1 VVKYVDIFLVLILK
15 KCVLVIQMINVVI
28 ADDHP
33 LIREGIKKVVNGEMD
48 LKIIGEAGNGGELF
62 TILEEK
68 SPNIVVLDITMPG
81 KSGLELL
88 KEINNLYPNLPVLVL
103 SIHSA
108 ERFALRAL
116 KAGAYG
122 YLTKT
127 SISDELI
134 KAIRKITKEKRRYIT
149 QEVAEQ
155 LASQVDVSN
164 NGPLHEKLSDREFE
178 VLCMIASGKEVN
190 GIADE
195 LSLSPQTIHTYRK
208 RIKEKMNLSSNVEM
222 TRYAME
228 NNLIE

>member
-1 VVKYVDIFLVLILK
+1 MVN
-15 KCVLVIQMINVVI
+15 QMINVVI

-33 LIREGIKKVVNGEMD
+33 FIREGIKKVVNGEMD
-48 LKIIGEAGNGGELF
+48 LQVIGEAENGGELL

-68 SPNIVVLDITMPG
+68 KPNIVVLDITMPG

-88 KEINNLYPNLPVLVL
+88 KELNNLYPNLPVLVL

-164 NGPLHEKLSDREFE
+164 KGPLHERLSDREFE
-178 VLCMIASGKEVN
+178 VLRMIASGKDVN
-190 GIADE
+190 EIADE

>member
-1 VVKYVDIFLVLILK
+1 
-15 KCVLVIQMINVVI
+15 MINVVI

-88 KEINNLYPNLPVLVL
+88 KEINNLYPNLPVLIL

-164 NGPLHEKLSDREFE
+164 KGPLHEKLSDREFE
-178 VLCMIASGKEVN
+178 VLCMIASGKDVN
-190 GIADE
+190 EIAEE

-208 RIKEKMNLSSNVEM
+208 RIKEKMNISSNVEM
-222 TRYAME
+222 TRYAMD